1 MSSSSG
7 NQGFF
12 RRRLTSF
19 SGARSKTPDPTA
31 AATAAAVP
39 PRSKT
44 PAPTPSSS
52 SSHRRAASNADSGYA
67 TDAGSRRKPTGSR
80 GPPTVAPPVPALPP
94 IPRIPAVPRPSQP
107 FPAAGGTTDAGY
119 MTDARSPSRVGVR
132 QVQQAA
138 PQPGAPRTLPKPT
151 FLSDSEHEGQPG
163 PGENFNTRTFRR
175 KVPVDENQLLELNTL
190 QGVMIPYP
198 LQVGEEARKLEKYL
212 YGLLYNR
219 LRSNGIDRVYIGPTF
234 HKWSTTHR
242 RPPTNVLD
250 IGAGYGYW
258 IRDAREFWPKTN
270 FYAFDFHNLLP
281 STIGSNVYHVQ
292 GDLLGGGDGRL
303 PQALRQR
310 EYDYIRMANMSLAI
324 PWDQWPIVVKNLTRL
339 LAPGGIFELVDD
351 GWFPPVFEF
360 IAPFEPQ
367 KRYTY
372 DRAFQDMLHM
382 RGIRGADIAQKHW
395 AKHVLTSLGKLS
407 NIQHVSI
414 EHKDV
419 STYEPDDSQMSYRW
433 WRTLVLSA
441 DAIEARFMAWL
452 YQENA
457 EIDRNRS
464 MRLQEVREK
473 TNIPQWIEDF
483 HQLRDLVKLSSP
495 DPYVYNGS
503 TFAVMVFQ
511 RPRTA

>member
-1 MSSSSG
+1 M
-7 NQGFF
+7 
-12 RRRLTSF
+12 
-19 SGARSKTPDPTA
+19 
-31 AATAAAVP
+31 
-39 PRSKT
+39 
-44 PAPTPSSS
+44 
-52 SSHRRAASNADSGYA
+52 
-67 TDAGSRRKPTGSR
+67 
-80 GPPTVAPPVPALPP
+80 
-94 IPRIPAVPRPSQP
+94 
-107 FPAAGGTTDAGY
+107 
-119 MTDARSPSRVGVR
+119 
-132 QVQQAA
+132 
-138 PQPGAPRTLPKPT
+138 
-151 FLSDSEHEGQPG
+151 
-163 PGENFNTRTFRR
+163 
-175 KVPVDENQLLELNTL
+175 PVDENQLLELNTL
-190 QGVMIPYP
+190 QGVMLPYP

-234 HKWSTTHR
+234 HKWSTTHC

-258 IRDAREFWPKTN
+258 IRDAREVWPTAN

-281 STIGSNVYHVQ
+281 STIGPNVHHVQ
-292 GDLLGGGDGRL
+292 GDLLSSFAIGGPRVPLELRL
-303 PQALRQR
+303 SPEFLERR
-310 EYDYIRMANMSLAI
+310 YDYIRMANMSLAI
-324 PWDQWPIVVKNLTRL
+324 SWDEWPKVLKNLTSL
-339 LAPGGIFELVDD
+339 LASGGIFELVDD

-360 IAPFEPQ
+360 VAPIEPQ

-372 DRAFQDMLHM
+372 DRAFQDMLHI

-419 STYEPDDSQMSYRW
+419 STYEPDDLQMSYRW
-433 WRTLVLSA
+433 WRTLVLGA

-503 TFAVMVFQ
+503 TFAIMIFQ
-511 RPRTA
+511 RPRQA